1 MKKTALYQYL
11 TTLALLLAL
20 TSGAIGAVS
29 LKDQIDSLIDSANPN
44 INAGIYVESLK
55 THEPLYQRNLHRY
68 YIPASTLKIV
78 TSLAALAELGPKY
91 TYATNL
97 YLNESK
103 KVKGGYDLFLEFDG
117 DPTFTTD
124 QLTKLFKQ
132 IQKENPGI
140 KLGNLVVDTYAMG
153 RIPPLNPGVLLEDV
167 ETCETTPVSAAI
179 IDGNF
184 YDYLL
189 MPAKRVGKP
198 AVLKSKSGL
207 KPPYPIENNTK
218 TVAQGRNTWR
228 SYGFVGGT
236 MRIEGE
242 IEKNK
247 RIELPTRSLKKYLKA
262 HIELALKQSGTSLQG
277 NIVWKPVPPYLKPV
291 ATHKSAPLEKMLIDA
306 SQRSDNLIFDAV
318 FLKVA
323 TRPDVSPVKTWKEA
337 GKRIKRIIHKNFG
350 VDLTHS
356 VIADGS
362 GLSRYNLM
370 TPAQFSSLL
379 IAAFSKPDIGQEF
392 FKTLPVNGGRGTL
405 SMRMTEDNMTEKVHA
420 KTGSMSGV
428 SSLVG
433 DVTTDSNDTLV
444 IVFLMND
451 FVGPSLKYRNLQDD
465 LCRVLVK
472 Q

>member
-1 MKKTALYQYL
+1 MKKTALYHYV
-11 TTLALLLAL
+11 TTLILLLAL
-20 TSGAIGAVS
+20 SSGAAEGVV
-29 LKDQIDSLIDSANPN
+29 LKDQFDSLIDSANPN
-44 INAGIYVESLK
+44 LNAGIYVESLK
-55 THEPLYQRNLHRY
+55 TREPLYQRNLHRY
-68 YIPASTLKIV
+68 YIPASALKIV
-78 TSLAALAELGPKY
+78 TSLAALAELGPNY
-91 TYATNL
+91 TYTTNL

-124 QLTKLFKQ
+124 QLARLFKQ
-132 IQKENPGI
+132 IQKKYPII
-140 KLGNLVVDTYAMG
+140 KLGNLIVDTYAMG

-179 IDGNF
+179 LDGNF
-184 YDYLL
+184 YDCVLV
-189 MPAKRVGKP
+189 PAQRMGKP

-218 TVAQGRNTWR
+218 TVAQGKNTWR

-236 MRIEGE
+236 MRIEGD
-242 IEKNK
+242 IAKNK
-247 RIELPTRSLKKYLKA
+247 PIELPTRSLKRYLKER
-262 HIELALKQSGTSLQG
+262 IESALKQSGTNIQG
-277 NIVWKPVPPYLKPV
+277 AIAWKPVPAHLTPV
-291 ATHKSAPLEKMLIDA
+291 AKHTSARLESILIDA

-318 FLKVA
+318 FLKVT
-323 TRPDVSPVKTWKEA
+323 TRADVSPVKTWKEA
-337 GKRIKRIIHKNFG
+337 GKRIKRIIHKNYG

-379 IAAFSKPDIGQEF
+379 VAAYTNPDIGQEF

-405 SMRMTEDNMTEKVHA
+405 ATRMTEENMKEKVHA

-433 DVTTDSNDTLV
+433 DVTTESNDTLV

-451 FVGPSLKYRNLQDD
+451 FVGSSLKYRNLQDD